1 LECQKKRGE
10 EEDGN
15 HNSPS
20 HQKITETKTKQNP
33 KTQKKRKR
41 KKRALKDCNN
51 NKKGKKKKTSRKNRP
66 GGCGSWVSSR
76 RAQAQRQAIHG

>member
-1 LECQKKRGE
+1 LECQKKRE
-10 EEDGN
+10 EEDGK

-20 HQKITETKTKQNP
+20 HQKITKTKTKQNP
-33 KTQKKRKR
+33 KEE
-41 KKRALKDCNN
+41 
-51 NKKGKKKKTSRKNRP
+51 KKKTGTQGLQEQEEKENKTSRKNRP

>member
-1 LECQKKRGE
+1 LECQKKRE

-20 HQKITETKTKQNP
+20 HQKITKQNP
-33 KTQKKRKR
+33 KT
-41 KKRALKDCNN
+41 
-51 NKKGKKKKTSRKNRP
+51 KKKKLKKKTDTQGLQEQEEKNKTSRKNRP

-76 RAQAQRQAIHG
+76 RAQAQRQAIHD